1 MISLLATVAM
11 MGTGVAS
18 MTGCA
23 AHEQVTATVPAPEV
37 VVPPPTAAVVVAP
50 PPAPTLVT
58 VCDAEIRPF
67 GHLHFPHEVEF
78 DEGKAT
84 IKSTPTTSAILQCL
98 VDFLNNNP
106 IVTKFRLEGYTD
118 NRGDAA
124 LNAALSEARANAIVA
139 FLVSKNVPAGKLW
152 AKGFGPA
159 KPVAPNDSPENM
171 AKNRRVEFHID
182 ELGGAKATKEAI
194 AIAMNPPAVATLTTS
209 TSVAV
214 PAPPTVAV
222 TVPSVQVAVPT
233 ASMGVTTTKVVVP
246 SSVTTTKVVMP
257 SAGVSVGAPSVSVG
271 VGIGIGGGA
280 GGGAKPAAKKDDKK
294 AAPAEE
300 KKDDKKDEKKK

>member
-1 MISLLATVAM
+1 MSRSRMVSLLATVAM
-11 MGTGVAS
+11 LGSGAVS

-50 PPAPTLVT
+50 PPAPTLAT
-58 VCDAEIRPF
+58 VCDAEIRPY

-139 FLVSKNVPAGKLW
+139 FLTSKNIPAGKLW

-159 KPVAPNDSPENM
+159 KPVAPNDTPDNM

-194 AIAMNPPAVATLTTS
+194 ALAMNPPAVATVTTS

-233 ASMGVTTTKVVVP
+233 ASVGVTTTKVAMP
-246 SSVTTTKVVMP
+246 STKVEV
-257 SAGVSVGAPSVSVG
+257 AAPSVSVG
-271 VGIGIGGGA
+271 VGIGVSGGA
-280 GGGAKPAAKKDDKK
+280 SAGGGGAKPAAKKDDKK
-294 AAPAEE
+294 PAAADD
-300 KKDDKKDEKKK
+300 KKDDKKK